1 MDGAT
6 RFDAIRTTDWTYVQ
20 YGDGERELYDLTSDP
35 YQLDNLAGA
44 ADPLL
49 VELLAV
55 RLAEL
60 MNCAGSD
67 CRELEDLPI
76 EGERTALRDQPDP
89 PPASA
94 Q

>member
-1 MDGAT
+1 MHGAA

-20 YGDGERELYDLTSDP
+20 YGDGDSELYDLTNDP
-35 YQLDNLAGA
+35 YQLENRAGA

-60 MNCAGSD
+60 MNCAGVD
-67 CRELEDLPI
+67 CRELEDLPV
-76 EGERTALRDQPDP
+76 EGERTALHEEPDP